1 MKNAGIMNMTRKRTS
16 VFAHLC
22 LMRMNMFAFAK
33 SRIKPAAIS
42 GRVVLNMILYASK
55 TNTNKMNSYYSSYF
69 FAVDKYGIGVYNK
82 NTLTGYKE

>member
-1 MKNAGIMNMTRKRTS
+1 MS

-42 GRVVLNMILYASK
+42 DRVVLNMILYASK
-55 TNTNKMNSYYSSYF
+55 TK
-69 FAVDKYGIGVYNK
+69 
-82 NTLTGYKE
+82 